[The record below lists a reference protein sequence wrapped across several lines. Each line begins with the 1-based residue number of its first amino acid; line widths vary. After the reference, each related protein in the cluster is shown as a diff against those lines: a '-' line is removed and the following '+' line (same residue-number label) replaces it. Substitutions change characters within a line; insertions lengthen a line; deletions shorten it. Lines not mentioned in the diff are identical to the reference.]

1 MNYNQGS
8 YGHYWISWGDPN
20 YFFRKKANGDI
31 NEKFFNKAFDD
42 GLSAINDLINERF
55 RNVSKEAKV
64 NINLKALKA
73 YMFEENNLTSI
84 IEGLKTMYT
93 KDEIVKQTAKEVQEE
108 MKIQFE
114 RYQSAQREYVLPL
127 DEDDAVNQSGW
138 DGDGQRWRITNFI
151 WR

>member
-1 MNYNQGS
+1 
-8 YGHYWISWGDPN
+8 
-20 YFFRKKANGDI
+20 
-31 NEKFFNKAFDD
+31 
-42 GLSAINDLINERF
+42 
-55 RNVSKEAKV
+55 
-64 NINLKALKA
+64 
-73 YMFEENNLTSI
+73 MFEENNLISI

-114 RYQSAQREYVLPL
+114 RYQSAQREYVLLL

-138 DGDGQRWRITNFI
+138 DGDGQRWRFTNFI

>member
-1 MNYNQGS
+1 MLILMKN
-8 YGHYWISWGDPN
+8 
-20 YFFRKKANGDI
+20 
-31 NEKFFNKAFDD
+31 FFNKAFDD

-114 RYQSAQREYVLPL
+114 RYQSAQREYVLLL
-127 DEDDAVNQSGW
+127 DEDDAVNQRG
-138 DGDGQRWRITNFI
+138 
-151 WR
+151 

>member
-1 MNYNQGS
+1 MLILMKN
-8 YGHYWISWGDPN
+8 
-20 YFFRKKANGDI
+20 
-31 NEKFFNKAFDD
+31 FFNKAFDD

-73 YMFEENNLTSI
+73 YMFEENNLISI

-114 RYQSAQREYVLPL
+114 RYQSAQREYVLLL
-127 DEDDAVNQSGW
+127 DEDDAVNQSG
-138 DGDGQRWRITNFI
+138 
-151 WR
+151 

>member
-1 MNYNQGS
+1 MKN
-8 YGHYWISWGDPN
+8 
-20 YFFRKKANGDI
+20 FL
-31 NEKFFNKAFDD
+31 NKAFDD

-73 YMFEENNLTSI
+73 YMIEENNLTSI

-114 RYQSAQREYVLPL
+114 RYQSAQREYVLLL
-127 DEDDAVNQSGW
+127 DEDDAVNQSG
-138 DGDGQRWRITNFI
+138 
-151 WR
+151 